1 MKKNGPT
8 NEANGIV
15 DAVGD
20 FTEDLNDTAECEA
33 DPLDWW
39 RDVVDVGAGSNHGLR
54 VGVISSVDGELVEIF
69 GELPVPLKKGLV
81 RRARKRYRDCA
92 IEWLTRPD
100 GKGTRYELEGL
111 GDVLGLLAKRAE
123 LMRGGAE

>member
-8 NEANGIV
+8 NEANGIG
-15 DAVGD
+15 DAVGE

-33 DPLDWW
+33 DPLGWW
-39 RDVVDVGAGSNHGLR
+39 RDVIDVGAGSNHGLR
-54 VGVISSVDGELVEIF
+54 IGVISTFDGELVEIF
-69 GELPVPLKKGLV
+69 GELPEPLKKGLT
-81 RRARKRYRDCA
+81 RCARKRCSGYA

-111 GDVLGLLAKRAE
+111 ADVLRLLGNRAE
-123 LMRGGAE
+123 LMQGGAE

>member
-1 MKKNGPT
+1 MKKNSPT
-8 NEANGIV
+8 NEANGIG

-20 FTEDLNDTAECEA
+20 FTEYLNDTAEWEA

-54 VGVISSVDGELVEIF
+54 VGVISSFDGELVEIF
-69 GELPVPLKKGLV
+69 GELPVPLKKGLF
-81 RRARKRYRDCA
+81 RCACKRYRDYA